1 MFQIV
6 QWITVN
12 RACFVIVE
20 VLEHADEETKLELR
34 KRLVAHKSTIQK
46 QSHSGA
52 KVLLKN
58 L

>member
-1 MFQIV
+1 M
-6 QWITVN
+6 
-12 RACFVIVE
+12 VE
-20 VLEHADEETKLELR
+20 VLEHADEETKSQLKKTL
-34 KRLVAHKSTIQK
+34 AQHKSTIQK